1 MLDGFAADARRM
13 WGHVRPPG
21 RARTWATAPV
31 QPWLG
36 HPASPMSECAGEPV
50 VQGRLKGAQA
60 HPPTYGFGC
69 LFRGSIPGAGGTAMG
84 AKGSVRTRA
93 SGPAP
98 NRPSRPH
105 GAGGSLC

>member
-1 MLDGFAADARRM
+1 MAQLSQLSPSRNRAAVA
-13 WGHVRPPG
+13 GPP
-21 RARTWATAPV
+21 AT
-31 QPWLG
+31 
-36 HPASPMSECAGEPV
+36 PMSECAGEPV

-69 LFRGSIPGAGGTAMG
+69 LFSGSIPGAGGTAMG

-93 SGPAP
+93 SSPAP

-105 GAGGSLC
+105 GAGGSLW